1 MGLRGGM
8 SYIRTRWF
16 IALVYNHNCM
26 ILLPVGI
33 PPSEYVAVRGR
44 IKAVIRLVR
53 NRVNMINP
61 MISKARSRE

>member
-8 SYIRTRWF
+8 SYKDQM
-16 IALVYNHNCM
+16 VYSTCFRLPCM

-33 PPSEYVAVRGR
+33 PPSEYAVVRGR

-61 MISKARSRE
+61 MISKARKRE